1 MNKIEIG
8 LLSGA
13 IGLVLGSIGTYIF
26 LKKKYEDDYYWKL
39 REAIDEECERLRNS
53 HKKISK
59 EETPSTDEKIF
70 NKPNCTVE
78 DKSPNEYYERLNE
91 IGTGLNAGFVKGVED
106 GASESTEAGP
116 HFIDEDEFRFLP
128 SKYEIRELQYFKD
141 DGTVLDHNDELVEN
155 PSIYIS
161 GLEEELK
168 KMGHYQTTWI
178 LVESIGVAVEIVV
191 LEGTYE
197 EMFNQT

>member
-1 MNKIEIG
+1 MNKIGIG
-8 LLSGA
+8 LLSGG
-13 IGLVLGSIGTYIF
+13 IGFVLGSIVTYIF
-26 LKKKYEDDYYWKL
+26 IKKKYEDDYYSKL
-39 REAIDEECERLRNS
+39 QEAIDEECERLRNG
-53 HKKISK
+53 HKEVSQYEKPAT
-59 EETPSTDEKIF
+59 EEKIF
-70 NKPNCTVE
+70 DKPNCTVE
-78 DKSPNEYYERLNE
+78 DKSPNEYHERLNE
-91 IGTGLNAGFVKGVED
+91 LGTVLNAGLVEGVED
-106 GASESTEAGP
+106 GVSESTESGP

-168 KMGHYQTTWI
+168 KMGHYQPTWI